1 MIRKSFR
8 LANTAKS
15 IIKEFNENKIHYGLA
30 RNYEKFPYFGH
41 DIDFFSNE
49 NSDKLKKTL
58 IKVAKKN
65 NWDSLTHNIHFR
77 NSINNNGSVEA
88 FHFYKYTKNKYEVL
102 HLDFFRDIIVYG
114 LPIIKSSTIK
124 MLADKKKEFFYI
136 NKKTENMIKILQLN
150 SHFSNKHDF
159 QNKNI
164 KKKIKLYTKKIIN
177 FYEINK
183 KKKFDNE
190 LLFEKEAIVS
200 LQKKKTNRF
209 KFYINFSKI
218 IFFIKYFF
226 LNPFKSFLNL
236 FLRLI
241 FFINIYLIRHPGLII
256 YIYSRDKI
264 QNKNIFKVLNFLKK
278 NNFINNYYIKK
289 NKFIF
294 SFKERK
300 ILERSGCI
308 LLFTS
313 KQSKNTLYV
322 NKDDTFNEI
331 LLIFIRKLI
340 KKNLIIYEKK

>member
-1 MIRKSFR
+1 MIIKSFR

-15 IIKEFNENKIHYGLA
+15 IVKEFNENKIHYGLA

-49 NSDKLKKTL
+49 DSDKLKKIL

-65 NWDSLTHNIHFR
+65 NWDALTHNTHFR

-102 HLDFFRDIIVYG
+102 HLDFFRDNIVYG
-114 LPIIKSSTIK
+114 LPIIKSSSIK
-124 MLADKKKEFFYI
+124 MSANKKKEYFYI
-136 NKKTENMIKILQLN
+136 NEKAENVIKILQLN
-150 SHFSNKHDF
+150 SHFSNKHAF
-159 QNKNI
+159 QNINI

-177 FYEINK
+177 FYKKNK
-183 KKKFDNE
+183 NKNFDNG
-190 LLFEKEAIVS
+190 LLFEKEAIIS
-200 LQKKKTNRF
+200 LQEKKINKF
-209 KFYINFSKI
+209 KFYINLSKI

-226 LNPFKSFLNL
+226 FNPFKFFLNL

-241 FFINIYLIRHPGLII
+241 FFINIFLIRQPGLII
-256 YIYSRDKI
+256 YIYTKDKI
-264 QNKNIFKVLNFLKK
+264 QNKNIFRVLNFLQK
-278 NNFINNYYIKK
+278 NNFINNWYIKK

-322 NKDDTFNEI
+322 KKNDTFNDI
-331 LLIFIRKLI
+331 LLIFLRKLI